1 MTLRLR
7 SLPFSS
13 LALAAGLLAATG
25 AVSAE
30 PRKSTDRTAE
40 DVAADA
46 VRAKQALSDCLVSS
60 VDADDKRVLV
70 EWIFGVLS
78 RHPDVKPLTRID
90 DAQYERI
97 TRRASDLVT
106 SLLAER
112 CTAQFAEVA
121 RKSGTE
127 AIGESFE
134 KLGETAMSSLLE
146 DGAVRAAS
154 ADIAKYAD
162 PARIERA
169 LKDK

>member
-1 MTLRLR
+1 MKTRVCA
-7 SLPFSS
+7 
-13 LALAAGLLAATG
+13 LALGACLSLAAGVAA
-25 AVSAE
+25 AE
-30 PRKSTDRTAE
+30 PSKSKGRSPE

-46 VRAKQALSDCLVSS
+46 IRAKQALSDCLVSS
-60 VDADDKRVLV
+60 VDADDRRVLV

-97 TRRASDLVT
+97 TRRATALVE
-106 SLLAER
+106 SLLLER
-112 CTAQFAEVA
+112 CIGPFREVS
-121 RKSGTE
+121 RKAGTE

-146 DGAVRAAS
+146 DPSVRAAS
-154 ADIAKYAD
+154 GDIAKYAD

>member
-1 MTLRLR
+1 MKTNMCA
-7 SLPFSS
+7 
-13 LALAAGLLAATG
+13 LALGACLSLVAGVAA
-25 AVSAE
+25 AE
-30 PRKSTDRTAE
+30 PSKSKGRSPE

-46 VRAKQALSDCLVSS
+46 IRAKQALSDCLVSS
-60 VDADDKRVLV
+60 VDADDRRVLV

-106 SLLAER
+106 ELMAER
-112 CTAQFAEVA
+112 CTAQFADVA
-121 RKSGTE
+121 RKAGTE

-146 DGAVRAAS
+146 DPSVRAAS
-154 ADIAKYAD
+154 GDIAKYAD

>member
-1 MTLRLR
+1 MKTRM
-7 SLPFSS
+7 
-13 LALAAGLLAATG
+13 LATALGAGLWCAAGLAA
-25 AVSAE
+25 AADA
-30 PRKSTDRTAE
+30 KSRSPE

-134 KLGETAMSSLLE
+134 KLGETAMSSLLQ
-146 DGAVRAAS
+146 DSSVRAAS

>member
-1 MTLRLR
+1 MKTNMCALVLGACL
-7 SLPFSS
+7 S
-13 LALAAGLLAATG
+13 LAAGGAA
-25 AVSAE
+25 AD
-30 PRKSTDRTAE
+30 PLKSGNRSAE
-40 DVAADA
+40 DVAAEA

-60 VDADDKRVLV
+60 VNADDKRVLV

-97 TRRASDLVT
+97 TRQASELVM
-106 SLLAER
+106 SLLTER
-112 CTAQFAEVA
+112 CTAQFVEVS

-146 DGAVRAAS
+146 DSSVRAAS
-154 ADIAKYAD
+154 GDIAKYAD

-169 LKDK
+169 LKGK